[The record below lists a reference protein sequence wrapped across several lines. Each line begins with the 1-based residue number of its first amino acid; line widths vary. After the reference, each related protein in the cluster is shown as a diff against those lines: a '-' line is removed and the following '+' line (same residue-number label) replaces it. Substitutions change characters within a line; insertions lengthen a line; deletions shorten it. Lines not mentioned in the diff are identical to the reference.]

1 MTRLF
6 SFQEERAEQVRAE
19 NEPAVAVTDFAAIFD
34 RFRTPIT
41 RYIFHR
47 IHNWEQANDLAQD
60 TFLKAYK
67 SLLNGT
73 HIHEEALSAW
83 LFRIATNTVNDLLR
97 KKRRL
102 AFYPLSMFFE
112 ERGFSFDLTSTV
124 GWYGEDGTEHTHQV
138 VRLIDDGNG
147 GVFEKQ
153 IADREIIAQ
162 IFLRLPRHYAA
173 CLWLFEQEGLS
184 CQQISKVL
192 GISLSAVK
200 MRLMRARSRAIALY
214 RQETDGTGKSVK
226 DRCSTCEYSENTVQ
240 HDNCL

>member
-6 SFQEERAEQVRAE
+6 SLQEERAEQVRTVD
-19 NEPAVAVTDFAAIFD
+19 EPTVTVTDFAAIFD

-60 TFLKAYK
+60 TFLNAYK
-67 SLLNGT
+67 SLLSGT
-73 HIHEEALSAW
+73 HVHEEALSAW
-83 LFRIATNTVNDLLR
+83 LFRIATNTTNDLLR
-97 KKRRL
+97 KKRRH

-112 ERGFSFDLTSTV
+112 DRGFGLTSTV
-124 GWYGEDGTEHTHQV
+124 EWHGEDGTERDQQT
-138 VRLIDDGNG
+138 VRLKDGGKG

-162 IFLRLPRHYAA
+162 IFLRLPRHYAV

-184 CQQISKVL
+184 CLQISKTL
-192 GISLSAVK
+192 DISLSAVK
-200 MRLMRARSRAIALY
+200 MRLRRARSRAIALY
-214 RQETDGTGKSVK
+214 MQETDGMGKSIK